1 MLQEPQE
8 LLGPQRLE
16 GVDLAAR
23 EQGTDD
29 LEAGILRR
37 GADERHQ
44 PLLDGTQ
51 QRVLLALAEAV
62 DLIDEEDGTDAA
74 TEESRLLPCD
84 ALQHLTYL
92 LDARVHGAE
101 AVEAGVEAAGDDLR
115 QRRLAHAWRPP
126 EDERG

>member
-8 LLGPQRLE
+8 LLGTQRLE

-23 EQGTDD
+23 EQGADD

-44 PLLDGTQ
+44 SLLDGAQ

-62 DLIDEEDGTDAA
+62 DLIDEEDGADATA
-74 TEESRLLPCD
+74 EESRLLPCD
-84 ALQHLTYL
+84 ALQYL
-92 LDARVHGAE
+92 AYLFDARVHGTE
-101 AVEAGVEAAGDDLR
+101 AVEASVEAAGDDLR

-126 EDERG
+126 ENE